1 MLNIHHFREEHGRQP
16 ESTDIKPSDY
26 RFLSPFLDSES
37 GLNLDKGIISSMEK
51 AAIKSVILIPS
62 SEQKTSLSSVK
73 VFDGKEGKPVSV
85 IFAYISDTSSLAKKL
100 ERDFYRN
107 N

>member
-1 MLNIHHFREEHGRQP
+1 MLNIHHFREEHGRRP
-16 ESTDIKPSDY
+16 EITDIKPSDY
-26 RFLSPFLDSES
+26 RFLSSFLDSES

-51 AAIKSVILIPS
+51 AAIKNMLIIPP
-62 SEQKTSLSSVK
+62 SEQKASLSSVK
-73 VFDGKEGKPVSV
+73 VFDGKGFNYFSV
-85 IFAYISDTSSLAKKL
+85 IFAYISDTSFLSKKI